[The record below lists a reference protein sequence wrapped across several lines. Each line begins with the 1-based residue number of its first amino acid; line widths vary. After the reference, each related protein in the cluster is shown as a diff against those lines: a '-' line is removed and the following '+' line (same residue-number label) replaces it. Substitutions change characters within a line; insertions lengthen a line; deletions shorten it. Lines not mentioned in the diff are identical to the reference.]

1 MGVDYSQQ
9 KFVWHESGY
18 EYSKTLKGVSVDD
31 ITFHYRYEAKV
42 YTHIKEYH
50 PELFKDTT
58 LFWVIG
64 SVPDLETTARNLGKE
79 IPETIKVFEWKEKS
93 TIEEWEQKM
102 RVWLVE
108 FDIFVP
114 DFPDYIVIVQK
125 INDTTFWSNLK
136 NYHKNGLFQPK
147 LRRCEL
153 NKIIQEKMIKQMLF
167 ADSIYFAILS
177 PQTPL
182 VIHYLGLHMTTLY
195 IKTYNKTG
203 LKYFGKTTKQGKDF
217 DNYRGSGVYWL
228 NHLKKHGDDISTEIY
243 AQFEDN
249 DPLLEET
256 ALKFSEENDIMDSN
270 EWANL
275 KFENGKD
282 GGSQGGELSPMFG
295 KTLSKEARKKVSE
308 SKMGKARSQETKE
321 KLSIAHSG
329 KTLSKEHIQKISD
342 SHKGKKHSEETK
354 RKMSESQI
362 GEKNAMFGKKQTDE
376 AKKKISKATKGENH
390 PRAIIVVIKDLFG
403 QEVAR
408 GVRKLVMLEVGI
420 PLAADKYIDNGRL
433 YADIKRKCGLTRN
446 QNLGNLRFCG
456 WTIETL
462 SKD

>member
-1 MGVDYSQQ
+1 
-9 KFVWHESGY
+9 
-18 EYSKTLKGVSVDD
+18 
-31 ITFHYRYEAKV
+31 
-42 YTHIKEYH
+42 
-50 PELFKDTT
+50 
-58 LFWVIG
+58 
-64 SVPDLETTARNLGKE
+64 
-79 IPETIKVFEWKEKS
+79 
-93 TIEEWEQKM
+93 
-102 RVWLVE
+102 
-108 FDIFVP
+108 
-114 DFPDYIVIVQK
+114 
-125 INDTTFWSNLK
+125 
-136 NYHKNGLFQPK
+136 
-147 LRRCEL
+147 
-153 NKIIQEKMIKQMLF
+153 MLF

-376 AKKKISKATKGENH
+376 AKEKISKATKGENH